1 MSLLVLLL
9 VAVIWG
15 TAFVAQAVG
24 MDHLGPFSFNA
35 IRYFIGSVSLIPV
48 IAVVRKIQNRKG
60 EGPATEEEK
69 KNRLI
74 FTVKGGLF
82 CGIVLCVASLLQQF
96 GIIYTSVGKA
106 GFITALYII
115 IVPFF
120 SVIIGKKIKL
130 KAWLAAIIAI
140 IGFYFMCVDGVD
152 AINIGDI
159 LVLSGAFVWAVHI
172 LLIDHFAPKAEV
184 VLMSAVQFFVSGV
197 LCGILAAIFETVS
210 LQAIKDCLIPLL
222 YAGVLSCGIAYTL
235 QIAGQKRVEPTLACL
250 VLSLE
255 SVFSAIAGWIV
266 LGQRMAG
273 IEIVG
278 CLLAFA
284 GVIVAQL
291 PAGKMK
297 KGDA

>member
-9 VAVIWG
+9 AAIIWG

-35 IRYFIGSVSLIPV
+35 IRYFIGSISLIPV
-48 IAVVRKIQNRKG
+48 IAVVRGIKRKKG
-60 EGPATEEEK
+60 EEPVTEEEK
-69 KNRLI
+69 KTRTIHSL
-74 FTVKGGLF
+74 KSGAL
-82 CGIVLCVASLLQQF
+82 CGVVLTVASLLQQF

-120 SVIIGKKIKL
+120 SVIIGKKISL

-140 IGFYFMCVDGVD
+140 IGFYFMCIEGADV
-152 AINIGDI
+152 INIGDI
-159 LVLSGAFVWAVHI
+159 LVLGGAVVWAVHI
-172 LLIDHFAPKAEV
+172 LLIDRFAPKAEV
-184 VLMSAVQFFVSGV
+184 VLMSAVQFLVSGIICTV
-197 LCGILAAIFETVS
+197 LSLIFETVT
-210 LQAIKDCLIPLL
+210 LQAVKDCLIPLL

-273 IEIVG
+273 IEILG

-284 GVIVAQL
+284 GVVVAQL